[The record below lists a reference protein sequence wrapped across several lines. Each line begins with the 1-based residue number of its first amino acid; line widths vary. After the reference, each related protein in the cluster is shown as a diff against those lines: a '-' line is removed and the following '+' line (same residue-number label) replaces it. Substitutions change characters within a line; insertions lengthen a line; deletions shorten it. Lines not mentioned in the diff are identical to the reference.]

1 MILGTIV
8 NSAAI
13 IAGGTAG
20 LLIKN
25 GIKKETM
32 DNITKVEGVALAVIA
47 LNGVISNMFSV
58 GTDGKL
64 SDNGSMLL
72 LLSLVIGTFIGE
84 LLKIDEKINDF
95 GLKIEKKV
103 GAEGFA
109 KGFVTASLI
118 FCIGSMGIMG
128 SIADG
133 MTGDSSVLF
142 VKSVI
147 DCVTSIVLASTL
159 GVGVLFSA
167 VPILIY
173 QGLISVSA
181 SFLSGL
187 SIMEGSL
194 ISDFS
199 MVGYSIILCIAF
211 NFIADIKIRTANAV
225 PALLIPILYNVLLL
239 VENL

>member
-1 MILGTIV
+1 MIFGTIV

-13 IAGGTAG
+13 VAGGIAG

-25 GIKKETM
+25 GIKKEAM
-32 DNITKVEGVALAVIA
+32 DNITKVEGVALGVIG
-47 LNGVISNMFSV
+47 LNGVLTNMLSADS
-58 GTDGKL
+58 TGKI
-64 SDNGSMLL
+64 SDNGGMLL
-72 LLSLVIGTFIGE
+72 LFSLIIGTFFGE
-84 LLKIDEKINDF
+84 LLKIDERINNL
-95 GLKIEKKV
+95 GIKIEKKV

-118 FCIGSMGIMG
+118 YCIGSMGIMG

-133 MTGDSSVLF
+133 MTGDSSILF
-142 VKSVI
+142 VKSVL
-147 DCVTSIVLASTL
+147 DCITSVVLASTL
-159 GVGVLFSA
+159 GIGVLFSA
-167 VPILIY
+167 IPVFIY

-181 SFLSGL
+181 SLLSGL

-199 MVGYSIILCIAF
+199 MVGYAIILCIAI
-211 NFIADIKIRTANAV
+211 NFIVDVKIRTANTI

-239 VENL
+239 VENI

>member
-1 MILGTIV
+1 MVFGTIV

-25 GIKKETM
+25 GIKKEAM
-32 DNITKVEGVALAVIA
+32 DNIIKVEGIALAVIA

-58 GTDGKL
+58 GAEGKL
-64 SDNGSMLL
+64 SDSGSMLL

-84 LLKIDEKINDF
+84 LLKIDERINNF
-95 GLKIEKKV
+95 GAKIEEKV
-103 GAEGFA
+103 GTEGFA

-118 FCIGSMGIMG
+118 YCIGSMGIMG
-128 SIADG
+128 SLADG
-133 MTGDSSVLF
+133 MTGDSSILF
-142 VKSVI
+142 VKSVL
-147 DCVTSIVLASTL
+147 DCITSIVLASTL
-159 GVGVLFSA
+159 GIGVIFSA
-167 VPILIY
+167 IPVFIY

-187 SIMEGSL
+187 SIMEGNL

-199 MVGYSIILCIAF
+199 MVGYAIILCIAF
-211 NFIADIKIRTANAV
+211 NFIVDTKIRTANTI